1 MARKK
6 SMDYDDW
13 DVEGYEDVPKRHV
26 RKKSPKKNSKQKKST
41 QRYPQEKIYPNIEG
55 YDPYRSNPYASQY
68 QNDDMN
74 NGFNS
79 MDNHINNNPSNIR
92 NPRRNEPHDA
102 RLDEIRRDR
111 DVDDGEDMRILS
123 SLRKSQNPQRN
134 SVYGDGYEEQYDEW
148 DDDEYELDVEGEH
161 HLGTVAKVIIG
172 ILIAIGAFG
181 LFIFWGYWNTDFD
194 KNGTAYVVPLELH
207 YERHYLQE
215 ADKVLQMIMDL
226 DKTLAE
232 DTAQLPTN
240 YSEKSTLLTKEMN
253 ELKSQTTSFSKYVN
267 VPDNFQTYHSLLIN
281 FSLKTQE
288 FMKNLLNNYS
298 SSDYEAFRQSG
309 LKDYESYFYSVKQ
322 ARKDLESVA
331 FGNMSSHKGILSEES
346 KDKTSKDL
354 DSYNTENNTEN
365 SYNQDNSSQID
376 EYEVDNSSSNSTN
389 EKSDSNSQNTS
400 NSQDSNNQNNE
411 SQNEQS
417 NSDSMT
423 DGMYDSA
430 TNNVVNQQIM
440 QDAANSGLSN

>member
-6 SMDYDDW
+6 KIDYDDW
-13 DVEGYEDVPKRHV
+13 DVEGYEDVPKRQV
-26 RKKSPKKNSKQKKST
+26 RKKSPKKNSRQK
-41 QRYPQEKIYPNIEG
+41 YPQEKIYPNIEG
-55 YDPYRSNPYASQY
+55 YDPYRSNPYANQY
-68 QNDDMN
+68 QNDDIN
-74 NGFNS
+74 NDFNS
-79 MDNHINNNPSNIR
+79 INMR

-111 DVDDGEDMRILS
+111 DIDNGEDMRILS
-123 SLRKSQNPQRN
+123 SLKKSSQRN
-134 SVYGDGYEEQYDEW
+134 SVYGDGYENQYDEW
-148 DDDEYELDVEGEH
+148 DDDEYVLDVEGEH
-161 HLGTVAKVIIG
+161 HLGTIAKVIIG
-172 ILIAIGAFG
+172 ILIVVGAFG

-215 ADKVLQMIMDL
+215 ADKVLQMIMDI

-240 YSEKSTLLTKEMN
+240 YSEKSTVLTKEMN

-322 ARKDLESVA
+322 ARRDLESVA

-346 KDKTSKDL
+346 SKTSEDL

-365 SYNQDNSSQID
+365 SYNQGNSNQID
-376 EYEVDNSSSNSTN
+376 ESEADNSTN
-389 EKSDSNSQNTS
+389 NSTNNKQDASNQNTS
-400 NSQDSNNQNNE
+400 SLQDSNNQN
-411 SQNEQS
+411 EQS
-417 NSDSMT
+417 NSEQSN
-423 DGMYDSA
+423 GMYDST

-440 QDAANSGLSN
+440 QDSANSGLTN

>member
-1 MARKK
+1 MARKRNI
-6 SMDYDDW
+6 DYDDW
-13 DVEGYEDVPKRHV
+13 DVEGYEDVPKRQV
-26 RKKSPKKNSKQKKST
+26 RKKSPKKTSKQKKSP
-41 QRYPQEKIYPNIEG
+41 QRYQQERIYPNIEG
-55 YDPYRSNPYASQY
+55 YDPYRSNPYANQY
-68 QNDDMN
+68 QGDDTN
-74 NGFNS
+74 NGF
-79 MDNHINNNPSNIR
+79 DNMNNPSNIR
-92 NPRRNEPHDA
+92 NPRRNKPHDA

-134 SVYGDGYEEQYDEW
+134 SVYGDGYEDQYDEW
-148 DDDEYELDVEGEH
+148 NDDEYELDVEGEH
-161 HLGTVAKVIIG
+161 HLGTVTKIIIG

-194 KNGTAYVVPLELH
+194 QNGTAYVVPLELH
-207 YERHYLQE
+207 YERHYLKE
-215 ADKVLQMIMDL
+215 ADKVLQMMLDI

-298 SSDYEAFRQSG
+298 SSDYDAFRQSG

-322 ARKDLESVA
+322 ARRDLESIA

-346 KDKTSKDL
+346 NKTSEGL
-354 DSYNTENNTEN
+354 DSNSTENDAEN
-365 SYNQDNSSQID
+365 SYTQDNSNQID
-376 EYEVDNSSSNSTN
+376 EYEVDNSSNNST
-389 EKSDSNSQNTS
+389 SDERGYYSQNTS
-400 NSQDSNNQNNE
+400 NLQDSNNQNNGL
-411 SQNEQS
+411 QNEQS
-417 NSDSMT
+417 DSDSIT
-423 DGMYDSA
+423 NGTYNSA
-430 TNNVVNQQIM
+430 TNNVVNQQII
-440 QDAANSGLSN
+440 QDSANSGLAN

>member
-1 MARKK
+1 MARKRNI
-6 SMDYDDW
+6 DYDDW
-13 DVEGYEDVPKRHV
+13 DVEGYEDVPKRQV
-26 RKKSPKKNSKQKKST
+26 RKKSPKKTSKQKKSP
-41 QRYPQEKIYPNIEG
+41 QRYQQERIYPNIEG
-55 YDPYRSNPYASQY
+55 YDPYRSNPYANQY
-68 QNDDMN
+68 QGDDTN
-74 NGFNS
+74 NGF
-79 MDNHINNNPSNIR
+79 DNMNNPSNIR
-92 NPRRNEPHDA
+92 NPRRNKPHDA

-134 SVYGDGYEEQYDEW
+134 SVYGDGYEDQYDEW
-148 DDDEYELDVEGEH
+148 NDDEYELDVEGEH
-161 HLGTVAKVIIG
+161 HLGTVTKIIIG

-194 KNGTAYVVPLELH
+194 QNGTAYVVPLELH

-215 ADKVLQMIMDL
+215 ADKVLQMMLDI

-298 SSDYEAFRQSG
+298 SSDYDAFRQSG

-322 ARKDLESVA
+322 ARRDLESIA

-346 KDKTSKDL
+346 NKTSEGL
-354 DSYNTENNTEN
+354 DSNSTANDAEN
-365 SYNQDNSSQID
+365 SYNQDDSSQID
-376 EYEVDNSSSNSTN
+376 EYEEDNSSNDSTN
-389 EKSDSNSQNTS
+389 DERGYNSQNPS
-400 NSQDSNNQNNE
+400 NLQDSNNQNNGL
-411 SQNEQS
+411 QNEQS
-417 NSDSMT
+417 DSDSIT
-423 DGMYDSA
+423 NGTYNSA
-430 TNNVVNQQIM
+430 TNNVVNQQII
-440 QDAANSGLSN
+440 QDSANSGLAN

>member
-6 SMDYDDW
+6 NIDYDDW
-13 DVEGYEDVPKRHV
+13 DVEGYEDTPKRKV
-26 RKKSPKKNSKQKKST
+26 RKKSPKKNSRQKY
-41 QRYPQEKIYPNIEG
+41 QQERIYPNIEG
-55 YDPYRSNPYASQY
+55 YDPYRSNPYTNQY
-68 QNDDMN
+68 QNGYDNDELN
-74 NGFNS
+74 NIGMRGS
-79 MDNHINNNPSNIR
+79 
-92 NPRRNEPHDA
+92 RRNEPHDA

-111 DVDDGEDMRILS
+111 DIDDGEDMRILS
-123 SLRKSQNPQRN
+123 SLKKSQRSQNSQRN
-134 SVYGDGYEEQYDEW
+134 SVYGDGYENQQDYVNEYDEW

-161 HLGTVAKVIIG
+161 HLGTIAKVIIG
-172 ILIAIGAFG
+172 ILIAVGAFG

-215 ADKVLQMIMDL
+215 ADKVLKMIMDI

-240 YSEKSTLLTKEMN
+240 YSEKSTVLTKEMN

-267 VPDNFQTYHSLLIN
+267 VPANFQTYHSLLIN

-322 ARKDLESVA
+322 ARRDLESVA

-346 KDKTSKDL
+346 NKTSEDI

-365 SYNQDNSSQID
+365 SYNQDNSNQTD
-376 EYEVDNSSSNSTN
+376 EYEVDNTSDNSTN
-389 EKSDSNSQNTS
+389 DEQDTSSQTNNQNTS
-400 NSQDSNNQNNE
+400 NLQDSNNQN
-411 SQNEQS
+411 EQS
-417 NSDSMT
+417 NSEQSN
-423 DGMYDSA
+423 GMYDST

-440 QDAANSGLSN
+440 QDSANSGLAN

>member
-6 SMDYDDW
+6 KIDYDDW
-13 DVEGYEDVPKRHV
+13 DVEGYEDVPKRQV
-26 RKKSPKKNSKQKKST
+26 RKKSPKKNSRQKH
-41 QRYPQEKIYPNIEG
+41 PQEKIYPNIEG
-55 YDPYRSNPYASQY
+55 YDPYRSNPYANQY
-68 QNDDMN
+68 QNDDIN
-74 NGFNS
+74 NDFNS
-79 MDNHINNNPSNIR
+79 INMR

-111 DVDDGEDMRILS
+111 DIDDGEDMRILS
-123 SLRKSQNPQRN
+123 SLKKSSQRN
-134 SVYGDGYEEQYDEW
+134 SVYGDGYENQYDEW

-161 HLGTVAKVIIG
+161 HLGTIAKVIIG
-172 ILIAIGAFG
+172 ILIAVGAFG

-215 ADKVLQMIMDL
+215 ADKVLKMIMDI

-240 YSEKSTLLTKEMN
+240 YSEKSTLLTQEMN

-346 KDKTSKDL
+346 NKTSEGT
-354 DSYNTENNTEN
+354 DSYSTDSTNQNNSN
-365 SYNQDNSSQID
+365 QID
-376 EYEVDNSSSNSTN
+376 EYEVDNSSSDSVNDKQSTN
-389 EKSDSNSQNTS
+389 NQNAS
-400 NSQDSNNQNNE
+400 NSQDSSNKNNDL
-411 SQNEQS
+411 QNEQS
-417 NSDSMT
+417 T
-423 DGMYDSA
+423 DGMYDDA

-440 QDAANSGLSN
+440 QDSANSGLAN

>member
-6 SMDYDDW
+6 KIDYDDW
-13 DVEGYEDVPKRHV
+13 DVEGYEDVPKRQV
-26 RKKSPKKNSKQKKST
+26 RKKSPKKNSRQKH
-41 QRYPQEKIYPNIEG
+41 PQEKIYPNIEG
-55 YDPYRSNPYASQY
+55 YDPYRSNPYANQY
-68 QNDDMN
+68 QNDDIN
-74 NGFNS
+74 NDFNS
-79 MDNHINNNPSNIR
+79 INMR

-123 SLRKSQNPQRN
+123 SLKRSSQRN
-134 SVYGDGYEEQYDEW
+134 SVYGDGYENQYDEW

-161 HLGTVAKVIIG
+161 HLGTIAKVIIG
-172 ILIAIGAFG
+172 ILIAVGAFG

-215 ADKVLQMIMDL
+215 ADKVLKMIMDI

-240 YSEKSTLLTKEMN
+240 YSEKSTLLTQEMN

-346 KDKTSKDL
+346 NKTSEDT
-354 DSYNTENNTEN
+354 DSYSTDSTNQNNSN
-365 SYNQDNSSQID
+365 QID
-376 EYEVDNSSSNSTN
+376 EYEVDNSSS
-389 EKSDSNSQNTS
+389 DSVNDK
-400 NSQDSNNQNNE
+400 QDTNNQNASNLQD
-411 SQNEQS
+411 SSNKNNDLQNEQS
-417 NSDSMT
+417 T
-423 DGMYDSA
+423 DGMYDDA
-430 TNNVVNQQIM
+430 TNNIVNQQIM
-440 QDAANSGLSN
+440 QDSANSGLAN

>member
-1 MARKK
+1 MARKRNI
-6 SMDYDDW
+6 DYDDW
-13 DVEGYEDVPKRHV
+13 DVEGYEDAPKRHV
-26 RKKSPKKNSKQKKST
+26 RKKSPKKTSKQKKST
-41 QRYPQEKIYPNIEG
+41 QRYTQERIYPNIEG
-55 YDPYRSNPYASQY
+55 YDPYRSNPYTNQY
-68 QNDDMN
+68 QGDDMN
-74 NGFNS
+74 NGF
-79 MDNHINNNPSNIR
+79 DNMTNPSNIR

-111 DVDDGEDMRILS
+111 DVDDGENMRILS
-123 SLRKSQNPQRN
+123 SLKKSSQRN
-134 SVYGDGYEEQYDEW
+134 SVYGDGYENQYDEW

-161 HLGTVAKVIIG
+161 HLGTIAKVIIG
-172 ILIAIGAFG
+172 ILIAVGAFG

-215 ADKVLQMIMDL
+215 ADKVLKMIMDI

-240 YSEKSTLLTKEMN
+240 YSEKSTLLTQEMN

-346 KDKTSKDL
+346 NKTSEDT
-354 DSYNTENNTEN
+354 DSYITDSTNQNNSN
-365 SYNQDNSSQID
+365 QID
-376 EYEVDNSSSNSTN
+376 EYEADNSSSDSVNDKQDTN
-389 EKSDSNSQNTS
+389 NQNAS
-400 NSQDSNNQNNE
+400 NSQDSSIQNNDL
-411 SQNEQS
+411 QNEQS
-417 NSDSMT
+417 T
-423 DGMYDSA
+423 DGMYDDA

-440 QDAANSGLSN
+440 QDSANSGLTN

>member
-6 SMDYDDW
+6 NIDYDDW
-13 DVEGYEDVPKRHV
+13 DVEGYEDTPKRQV
-26 RKKSPKKNSKQKKST
+26 RKKSPKKSSKQKKST
-41 QRYPQEKIYPNIEG
+41 QRYQQERIYPNIEG
-55 YDPYRSNPYASQY
+55 YDPYRSNPYANQY

-74 NGFNS
+74 N
-79 MDNHINNNPSNIR
+79 HSNMR

-111 DVDDGEDMRILS
+111 DIDDGEDMRILS
-123 SLRKSQNPQRN
+123 SLKKSSQRN
-134 SVYGDGYEEQYDEW
+134 SVYGDGYENQYDEW

-161 HLGTVAKVIIG
+161 HLGTIAKVIIG
-172 ILIAIGAFG
+172 ILIAVGAFG

-215 ADKVLQMIMDL
+215 ADKVLKMIMDI

-240 YSEKSTLLTKEMN
+240 YSEKSTLLTQEMN

-346 KDKTSKDL
+346 NKTSEDA
-354 DSYNTENNTEN
+354 DSYSTDSTNQNNSN
-365 SYNQDNSSQID
+365 QID
-376 EYEVDNSSSNSTN
+376 EYEVDNSSS
-389 EKSDSNSQNTS
+389 DSVNDK
-400 NSQDSNNQNNE
+400 QDTNNQNASNLQD
-411 SQNEQS
+411 SSNKNNDLQNEQS
-417 NSDSMT
+417 T
-423 DGMYDSA
+423 DGMYDDA

-440 QDAANSGLSN
+440 QDSANSGLAN

>member
-1 MARKK
+1 MARKRNI
-6 SMDYDDW
+6 DYDDW
-13 DVEGYEDVPKRHV
+13 DVEGYEDVPKRQV
-26 RKKSPKKNSKQKKST
+26 RKKSPKKTSKQKKST
-41 QRYPQEKIYPNIEG
+41 QRYQQERIYPNIEG
-55 YDPYRSNPYASQY
+55 YDPYRSNPYANQY
-68 QNDDMN
+68 QGDDTN
-74 NGFNS
+74 NGF
-79 MDNHINNNPSNIR
+79 DNMNNPSNIR

-111 DVDDGEDMRILS
+111 DIDDGEDMRILS

-134 SVYGDGYEEQYDEW
+134 SVYGDGYEDKYDEW
-148 DDDEYELDVEGEH
+148 NDDEYELDVEGEH
-161 HLGTVAKVIIG
+161 HLGTIAKIIIG

-215 ADKVLQMIMDL
+215 ADKVLQMIMDI

-240 YSEKSTLLTKEMN
+240 YSEKSTVLTKEMN

-322 ARKDLESVA
+322 ARRDLESVA

-346 KDKTSKDL
+346 SKTSEDT
-354 DSYNTENNTEN
+354 DSYSTDST
-365 SYNQDNSSQID
+365 NQNSSNQID

-389 EKSDSNSQNTS
+389 DKQDDNNQNTS
-400 NSQDSNNQNNE
+400 NSQDSSNQNNDL
-411 SQNEQS
+411 QNEQS
-417 NSDSMT
+417 T
-423 DGMYDSA
+423 DGMYDDA

-440 QDAANSGLSN
+440 QDSANSGLAN

>member
-6 SMDYDDW
+6 NIDYDDW
-13 DVEGYEDVPKRHV
+13 DVEGYEDVPKRQV
-26 RKKSPKKNSKQKKST
+26 RKKSPKKTSKQKKST
-41 QRYPQEKIYPNIEG
+41 QRYPQERIYPNIEG
-55 YDPYRSNPYASQY
+55 YDPYRSNPYANQY
-68 QNDDMN
+68 QGDDTN
-74 NGFNS
+74 NGF
-79 MDNHINNNPSNIR
+79 DNMNNPSNIR

-111 DVDDGEDMRILS
+111 DIDDGEDMRILS
-123 SLRKSQNPQRN
+123 SLRKSQNPQKN
-134 SVYGDGYEEQYDEW
+134 SVYGDGYEDQYDEW

-161 HLGTVAKVIIG
+161 HLGTIAKIIIG

-215 ADKVLQMIMDL
+215 ADKVLKMIMVI

-240 YSEKSTLLTKEMN
+240 YSEKSTLLTQEMN

-288 FMKNLLNNYS
+288 FMKNLLSNYS

-346 KDKTSKDL
+346 NKTSEDT
-354 DSYNTENNTEN
+354 DSYSTDSTNQNNSN
-365 SYNQDNSSQID
+365 QID
-376 EYEVDNSSSNSTN
+376 EYEVDNSSSDSVNDKQDTN
-389 EKSDSNSQNTS
+389 NQNAS
-400 NSQDSNNQNNE
+400 NSQDSSNKINDL
-411 SQNEQS
+411 QNEQS
-417 NSDSMT
+417 T
-423 DGMYDSA
+423 DGMYDDA

-440 QDAANSGLSN
+440 QDSANSGLAN

>member
-1 MARKK
+1 MKTLLN
-6 SMDYDDW
+6 
-13 DVEGYEDVPKRHV
+13 V
-26 RKKSPKKNSKQKKST
+26 RCAKISKENIKTKKST
-41 QRYPQEKIYPNIEG
+41 QRYTQERIYPNIEG
-55 YDPYRSNPYASQY
+55 YDPYRSNPYTNQY
-68 QNDDMN
+68 QGDDMN
-74 NGFNS
+74 NGF
-79 MDNHINNNPSNIR
+79 DNMTNPSNIR

-123 SLRKSQNPQRN
+123 SLKKSSQRN
-134 SVYGDGYEEQYDEW
+134 SVYGDGYENQYDEW

-161 HLGTVAKVIIG
+161 HLGTIAKVIIG
-172 ILIAIGAFG
+172 ILIAVGAFG

-215 ADKVLQMIMDL
+215 ADKVLKMIMDI

-240 YSEKSTLLTKEMN
+240 YSEKSTLLTQEMN

-309 LKDYESYFYSVKQ
+309 LKDYESYFYSIKQ

-346 KDKTSKDL
+346 NKTSEDT
-354 DSYNTENNTEN
+354 DSYITDSTNQNNSN
-365 SYNQDNSSQID
+365 QID
-376 EYEVDNSSSNSTN
+376 EYEADNSSSDSVNDKQDTN
-389 EKSDSNSQNTS
+389 NQNAS
-400 NSQDSNNQNNE
+400 NSQDSSIQNNDL
-411 SQNEQS
+411 QNEQS
-417 NSDSMT
+417 T
-423 DGMYDSA
+423 DGMYDDA

-440 QDAANSGLSN
+440 QDSANSGLTN

>member
-13 DVEGYEDVPKRHV
+13 DVEGYEDTPKRQV
-26 RKKSPKKNSKQKKST
+26 RKKSPKKNPKQKKST
-41 QRYPQEKIYPNIEG
+41 QRYQQERIYPNIDG
-55 YDPYRSNPYASQY
+55 YDPYRSNPYANQY
-68 QNDDMN
+68 QNDDIN
-74 NGFNS
+74 NDFNS
-79 MDNHINNNPSNIR
+79 INMR

-123 SLRKSQNPQRN
+123 SLKKSSQRN
-134 SVYGDGYEEQYDEW
+134 SVYGDGYENQYDEW

-161 HLGTVAKVIIG
+161 HLGTIAKVIIG
-172 ILIAIGAFG
+172 ILIAVGAFG

-215 ADKVLQMIMDL
+215 ADKVLKMIMDI

-240 YSEKSTLLTKEMN
+240 YSEKSTLLTQEMN

-346 KDKTSKDL
+346 NKTSEDT
-354 DSYNTENNTEN
+354 DSYSTDSTNQNNSN
-365 SYNQDNSSQID
+365 QID
-376 EYEVDNSSSNSTN
+376 EYEVDNSSS
-389 EKSDSNSQNTS
+389 DSVNDK
-400 NSQDSNNQNNE
+400 QDTNNQNASNLQD
-411 SQNEQS
+411 SSNKNNDLQNEQS
-417 NSDSMT
+417 T
-423 DGMYDSA
+423 DGMYDDA

-440 QDAANSGLSN
+440 QDSANSGLAN

>member
-1 MARKK
+1 MARKRNI
-6 SMDYDDW
+6 DYDDW
-13 DVEGYEDVPKRHV
+13 DVEGYEDVPKRQV
-26 RKKSPKKNSKQKKST
+26 RKKSPKKTSKQKKSP
-41 QRYPQEKIYPNIEG
+41 QRYQQERIYPNIEG
-55 YDPYRSNPYASQY
+55 YDPYRSNPYANQY
-68 QNDDMN
+68 QGDDTN
-74 NGFNS
+74 NGF
-79 MDNHINNNPSNIR
+79 DNMNNPSNIR
-92 NPRRNEPHDA
+92 NPRRNKPHDA

-134 SVYGDGYEEQYDEW
+134 SVYGDGYEDQYDEW
-148 DDDEYELDVEGEH
+148 NDDEYELDVEGEH
-161 HLGTVAKVIIG
+161 HLGTVTKIIIG

-194 KNGTAYVVPLELH
+194 QNGTAYVVPLELH

-215 ADKVLQMIMDL
+215 ADKVLQMMLDI

-298 SSDYEAFRQSG
+298 SSDYDAFRQSG

-322 ARKDLESVA
+322 ARRDLESIA

-346 KDKTSKDL
+346 NKTSEGL
-354 DSYNTENNTEN
+354 DSNSTENDAEN
-365 SYNQDNSSQID
+365 SYTQDNSNQID
-376 EYEVDNSSSNSTN
+376 EYEVDNSSNNST
-389 EKSDSNSQNTS
+389 SDERGYYSQNTS
-400 NSQDSNNQNNE
+400 NLQDSNNQNNGL
-411 SQNEQS
+411 QNEQS
-417 NSDSMT
+417 DSDSIT
-423 DGMYDSA
+423 NGTYNSA
-430 TNNVVNQQIM
+430 TNNVVNQQII
-440 QDAANSGLSN
+440 QDSANSGLAN

>member
-1 MARKK
+1 MARKRNI
-6 SMDYDDW
+6 DYDDW
-13 DVEGYEDVPKRHV
+13 DVEGYEDVPKRQV
-26 RKKSPKKNSKQKKST
+26 RKKSPKKTSKQKKSP
-41 QRYPQEKIYPNIEG
+41 QRYQQERIYPNIEG
-55 YDPYRSNPYASQY
+55 YDPYRSNPYANQY
-68 QNDDMN
+68 QGDDTN
-74 NGFNS
+74 NGF
-79 MDNHINNNPSNIR
+79 DNMNNPSNIR
-92 NPRRNEPHDA
+92 NPRRNKPHDA

-134 SVYGDGYEEQYDEW
+134 SVYGDGYEDQKDEW
-148 DDDEYELDVEGEH
+148 NDDEYELDVEGEH
-161 HLGTVAKVIIG
+161 HLGTVTKIIIG

-194 KNGTAYVVPLELH
+194 QNGTAYVVPLELH

-215 ADKVLQMIMDL
+215 ADKVLQMMLDI

-298 SSDYEAFRQSG
+298 SSDYDAFRQSG

-322 ARKDLESVA
+322 ARRDLESIA
-331 FGNMSSHKGILSEES
+331 FGNMSSHKGILLEES
-346 KDKTSKDL
+346 NKTSEGL
-354 DSYNTENNTEN
+354 NSNSTENDAEN
-365 SYNQDNSSQID
+365 SYNQDNSNQIN
-376 EYEVDNSSSNSTN
+376 EYEVDNSSNNSTN
-389 EKSDSNSQNTS
+389 DERGYNSQNTS
-400 NSQDSNNQNNE
+400 NLQDSNNQNNGL
-411 SQNEQS
+411 QNEQS
-417 NSDSMT
+417 DSDSIANGT
-423 DGMYDSA
+423 YNSA
-430 TNNVVNQQIM
+430 TNNVVNQQII
-440 QDAANSGLSN
+440 QDSANSGLAN

>member
-1 MARKK
+1 MARKRNI
-6 SMDYDDW
+6 DYDDW
-13 DVEGYEDVPKRHV
+13 DVEGYEDVPKRQV
-26 RKKSPKKNSKQKKST
+26 RKKSPKKTSKQKRSP
-41 QRYPQEKIYPNIEG
+41 QRYQQERIYPNIEG
-55 YDPYRSNPYASQY
+55 YDPYRSNPYANQY
-68 QNDDMN
+68 QGDDTN
-74 NGFNS
+74 NGF
-79 MDNHINNNPSNIR
+79 DNMNNPSNIR
-92 NPRRNEPHDA
+92 NPRRNKPHDA

-134 SVYGDGYEEQYDEW
+134 SVYGDGYEDQYDEW
-148 DDDEYELDVEGEH
+148 NDDEYELDVEGEH
-161 HLGTVAKVIIG
+161 HLGTVTKIIIG

-194 KNGTAYVVPLELH
+194 QNGTAYVVPLELH

-215 ADKVLQMIMDL
+215 ADKVLQMMLDI

-298 SSDYEAFRQSG
+298 SSDYDAFRQSG

-322 ARKDLESVA
+322 ARRDLESIA

-346 KDKTSKDL
+346 NKTSEGL
-354 DSYNTENNTEN
+354 DSNSTENDAKN
-365 SYNQDNSSQID
+365 SYNQDNSNQID
-376 EYEVDNSSSNSTN
+376 EYEVDNSSNNSTN
-389 EKSDSNSQNTS
+389 DERGYNSQNTS
-400 NSQDSNNQNNE
+400 NLQDSNNQNNGL
-411 SQNEQS
+411 QNEQS
-417 NSDSMT
+417 DSDSIT
-423 DGMYDSA
+423 NGTYNSA
-430 TNNVVNQQIM
+430 TNNVVNQQII
-440 QDAANSGLSN
+440 QDSANSGLAN

>member
-13 DVEGYEDVPKRHV
+13 DVEGYEDVPKRQV
-26 RKKSPKKNSKQKKST
+26 RNKPPKKNSKKKKST

-55 YDPYRSNPYASQY
+55 YDPYRSNPYANQY
-68 QNDDMN
+68 QDDNMN
-74 NGFNS
+74 NGF
-79 MDNHINNNPSNIR
+79 DNMR

-111 DVDDGEDMRILS
+111 DIDDGEDMRILS
-123 SLRKSQNPQRN
+123 SLRNSQNPQRN
-134 SVYGDGYEEQYDEW
+134 SVYSDGYEEQYDEW
-148 DDDEYELDVEGEH
+148 DDNEYELDVEGEH
-161 HLGTVAKVIIG
+161 HLGTVAKVIIV

-215 ADKVLQMIMDL
+215 ADKVLQMIMEI

-267 VPDNFQTYHSLLIN
+267 VPDNLQTYHSLLIN

-322 ARKDLESVA
+322 ARKDL
-331 FGNMSSHKGILSEES
+331 
-346 KDKTSKDL
+346 D
-354 DSYNTENNTEN
+354 
-365 SYNQDNSSQID
+365 Q
-376 EYEVDNSSSNSTN
+376 
-389 EKSDSNSQNTS
+389 
-400 NSQDSNNQNNE
+400 
-411 SQNEQS
+411 
-417 NSDSMT
+417 
-423 DGMYDSA
+423 
-430 TNNVVNQQIM
+430 
-440 QDAANSGLSN
+440 

>member
-1 MARKK
+1 MTRKK

-13 DVEGYEDVPKRHV
+13 DVEGYEDTPKRQV
-26 RKKSPKKNSKQKKST
+26 RKKSPKKNPKQKKSI
-41 QRYPQEKIYPNIEG
+41 QRYQQERIYPNIDG
-55 YDPYRSNPYASQY
+55 YDPYRSNPYANQY
-68 QNDDMN
+68 QNDDIN
-74 NGFNS
+74 NDFNS
-79 MDNHINNNPSNIR
+79 INMR

-123 SLRKSQNPQRN
+123 SLKKSSQRN
-134 SVYGDGYEEQYDEW
+134 SVYGDGYENQYDEW

-161 HLGTVAKVIIG
+161 HLGTIAKVIIG
-172 ILIAIGAFG
+172 ILIAVGAFG

-215 ADKVLQMIMDL
+215 ADKVLKMIMDI

-240 YSEKSTLLTKEMN
+240 YSEKSTLLTQEMN

-346 KDKTSKDL
+346 NKTSEDT
-354 DSYNTENNTEN
+354 DSYSTDATNQNNSN
-365 SYNQDNSSQID
+365 QID
-376 EYEVDNSSSNSTN
+376 EYEVDNSSS
-389 EKSDSNSQNTS
+389 DSVNDK
-400 NSQDSNNQNNE
+400 QDTNNQNASNLQD
-411 SQNEQS
+411 SSNKNNDLQNEQS
-417 NSDSMT
+417 T
-423 DGMYDSA
+423 DGMYDDA

-440 QDAANSGLSN
+440 QDSANSGLAN

>member
-1 MARKK
+1 MARKRNI
-6 SMDYDDW
+6 DYDDW
-13 DVEGYEDVPKRHV
+13 DVEGYEDVPKRQV
-26 RKKSPKKNSKQKKST
+26 RKKSPKKTSKQKKSP
-41 QRYPQEKIYPNIEG
+41 QRYQQERIYPNIEG
-55 YDPYRSNPYASQY
+55 YDPYRSNPYANQY
-68 QNDDMN
+68 QGDDTN
-74 NGFNS
+74 NGF
-79 MDNHINNNPSNIR
+79 DNMNNPSNIR
-92 NPRRNEPHDA
+92 NPRRNKPHDA

-134 SVYGDGYEEQYDEW
+134 SVYGDGYEDQYDEW
-148 DDDEYELDVEGEH
+148 NDDEYELDVEGEH
-161 HLGTVAKVIIG
+161 HLGTVTKIIIG

-194 KNGTAYVVPLELH
+194 QNGTAYVVPLELH

-215 ADKVLQMIMDL
+215 ADKVLQMMLDI

-298 SSDYEAFRQSG
+298 SSDYDAFRQSG

-322 ARKDLESVA
+322 ARRDLESIA

-346 KDKTSKDL
+346 NKTSEGL
-354 DSYNTENNTEN
+354 DSNSTENNAEN
-365 SYNQDNSSQID
+365 SYNQDDSSQID
-376 EYEVDNSSSNSTN
+376 EYEEDNSFSNSTN
-389 EKSDSNSQNTS
+389 DERGYNSQNPS
-400 NSQDSNNQNNE
+400 NLQDSNNQNNGL
-411 SQNEQS
+411 QNKQ
-417 NSDSMT
+417 SDSDSIT
-423 DGMYDSA
+423 NGTYNSA
-430 TNNVVNQQIM
+430 TNNVVNQQII
-440 QDAANSGLSN
+440 QDSANSGLAN

>member
-6 SMDYDDW
+6 KIDYDDW
-13 DVEGYEDVPKRHV
+13 DVEGYEDVPKRQV
-26 RKKSPKKNSKQKKST
+26 RKKSPKKNSRQKY
-41 QRYPQEKIYPNIEG
+41 QQEKIYPNIEG
-55 YDPYRSNPYASQY
+55 YDPYRSNPYANQY
-68 QNDDMN
+68 QNND
-74 NGFNS
+74 
-79 MDNHINNNPSNIR
+79 INNMR
-92 NPRRNEPHDA
+92 NLRRNEPHDA

-123 SLRKSQNPQRN
+123 SLKKSSQRN
-134 SVYGDGYEEQYDEW
+134 SVYGDGYENQYDEW
-148 DDDEYELDVEGEH
+148 DDDEYELDVEDEH
-161 HLGTVAKVIIG
+161 HLGTIAKVIIG
-172 ILIAIGAFG
+172 ILIAVGAFG

-215 ADKVLQMIMDL
+215 ADKVLKMIMDI

-240 YSEKSTLLTKEMN
+240 YSEKSTLLTQEMN

-346 KDKTSKDL
+346 NKTSEDT
-354 DSYNTENNTEN
+354 DSYSTDST
-365 SYNQDNSSQID
+365 NQNSSNQID
-376 EYEVDNSSSNSTN
+376 EYEVDNSSSDSVNDKQDTN
-389 EKSDSNSQNTS
+389 NQNASNSQNS
-400 NSQDSNNQNNE
+400 SNQNNDL
-411 SQNEQS
+411 QNEQS
-417 NSDSMT
+417 T
-423 DGMYDSA
+423 DEIYNDA

-440 QDAANSGLSN
+440 QDSANSGLTN

>member
-1 MARKK
+1 MARKRNI
-6 SMDYDDW
+6 DYDDW
-13 DVEGYEDVPKRHV
+13 DVEGYEDVPKRQV
-26 RKKSPKKNSKQKKST
+26 RKKSPKKTSKQKKSP
-41 QRYPQEKIYPNIEG
+41 QRYQQERIYPNIEG
-55 YDPYRSNPYASQY
+55 YDPYRSNPYANQY
-68 QNDDMN
+68 QGDDTN
-74 NGFNS
+74 NGF
-79 MDNHINNNPSNIR
+79 DNMNNPSNIR
-92 NPRRNEPHDA
+92 NPRRNKPHDA

-134 SVYGDGYEEQYDEW
+134 SVYGDGYEDQYDEW
-148 DDDEYELDVEGEH
+148 NDDEYELDVEGEH
-161 HLGTVAKVIIG
+161 HLGTVTKIIIG

-194 KNGTAYVVPLELH
+194 QNGTAYVVPLELH

-215 ADKVLQMIMDL
+215 ADKVLQMMLDI

-322 ARKDLESVA
+322 ARRDLESIA
-331 FGNMSSHKGILSEES
+331 FGNMSSHKGILSEKS
-346 KDKTSKDL
+346 NKTSEGL
-354 DSYNTENNTEN
+354 DSNSTENDAEN
-365 SYNQDNSSQID
+365 SYTQDNSNQID
-376 EYEVDNSSSNSTN
+376 EYEVDNSSNNSTN
-389 EKSDSNSQNTS
+389 DENGYNSQNTS
-400 NSQDSNNQNNE
+400 NLQDSNNQNNGL
-411 SQNEQS
+411 QNEQS
-417 NSDSMT
+417 DSDSIT
-423 DGMYDSA
+423 NGTYNSA
-430 TNNVVNQQIM
+430 TNNVVNQQII
-440 QDAANSGLSN
+440 QDSANSGLDN

>member
-6 SMDYDDW
+6 KIDYDDW
-13 DVEGYEDVPKRHV
+13 DVEGYEDVPKRQV
-26 RKKSPKKNSKQKKST
+26 RKKSPKKNSRQKH
-41 QRYPQEKIYPNIEG
+41 PQEKIYPNIEG
-55 YDPYRSNPYASQY
+55 YDPYRSNPYANQY
-68 QNDDMN
+68 QNDDIN
-74 NGFNS
+74 NDFNS
-79 MDNHINNNPSNIR
+79 INMR

-111 DVDDGEDMRILS
+111 DIDDGEDMRILS
-123 SLRKSQNPQRN
+123 SLKKSSQRN
-134 SVYGDGYEEQYDEW
+134 SVYGDGYENQYDEW

-161 HLGTVAKVIIG
+161 HLGTIAKVIIG
-172 ILIAIGAFG
+172 ILIAVGAFG

-215 ADKVLQMIMDL
+215 ADKVLKMIMDI

-240 YSEKSTLLTKEMN
+240 YSEKSTLLTQEMN

-346 KDKTSKDL
+346 NKTSEDT
-354 DSYNTENNTEN
+354 DSYSTDSTNQNNSN
-365 SYNQDNSSQID
+365 QID
-376 EYEVDNSSSNSTN
+376 EYEVDNSSS
-389 EKSDSNSQNTS
+389 DSVNDK
-400 NSQDSNNQNNE
+400 QDTNNQNASNLQD
-411 SQNEQS
+411 SSNKNNDLQNEQS
-417 NSDSMT
+417 T
-423 DGMYDSA
+423 DGMYDDA

-440 QDAANSGLSN
+440 QDSANSGLAN

>member
-6 SMDYDDW
+6 KIDYDDW
-13 DVEGYEDVPKRHV
+13 DVEGYEDAPKRQV
-26 RKKSPKKNSKQKKST
+26 RKKSPKKNSRQKKST

-55 YDPYRSNPYASQY
+55 YDPYRSNPYANQY
-68 QNDDMN
+68 QNDGFDSMN
-74 NGFNS
+74 
-79 MDNHINNNPSNIR
+79 NHINDNPSNMR

-111 DVDDGEDMRILS
+111 DIDDGEDMRILS

-194 KNGTAYVVPLELH
+194 QNGTAYVVPLELH

-215 ADKVLQMIMDL
+215 ADKVLQMMLNI

-232 DTAQLPTN
+232 DTAQLPTK

-322 ARKDLESVA
+322 ARRDLESIA

-346 KDKTSKDL
+346 NKTSESL
-354 DSYNTENNTEN
+354 DSNSTENDAEN
-365 SYNQDNSSQID
+365 SYNQDNSNQID
-376 EYEVDNSSSNSTN
+376 EYEVDNSSNNSTN
-389 EKSDSNSQNTS
+389 DERGYNSQNTS
-400 NSQDSNNQNNE
+400 NLQDSNNQNDE
-411 SQNEQS
+411 LQNEQS
-417 NSDSMT
+417 DSDSIT
-423 DGMYDSA
+423 NGTYDSA
-430 TNNVVNQQIM
+430 TNNVVNQQII
-440 QDAANSGLSN
+440 QDSANSGLAN

>member
-6 SMDYDDW
+6 KIDYDDW
-13 DVEGYEDVPKRHV
+13 DVEGYEDVPKRQV
-26 RKKSPKKNSKQKKST
+26 RKKSPKKNSRQKH
-41 QRYPQEKIYPNIEG
+41 PQEKIYPNIEG
-55 YDPYRSNPYASQY
+55 YDPYRSNPYANQY
-68 QNDDMN
+68 QNDDIN
-74 NGFNS
+74 NDFNS
-79 MDNHINNNPSNIR
+79 INMR

-111 DVDDGEDMRILS
+111 DIDDGEDMRILS
-123 SLRKSQNPQRN
+123 SLKKSSQRN
-134 SVYGDGYEEQYDEW
+134 SVYGDGYENQYDEW

-161 HLGTVAKVIIG
+161 HLGTIAKVIIG
-172 ILIAIGAFG
+172 ILIAVGAFG

-215 ADKVLQMIMDL
+215 ADKVLKMIMDI

-240 YSEKSTLLTKEMN
+240 YSEKSTLLTQEMN

-346 KDKTSKDL
+346 NKTSEGT
-354 DSYNTENNTEN
+354 DSYSTDSTNQNNSN
-365 SYNQDNSSQID
+365 QID
-376 EYEVDNSSSNSTN
+376 EYEVDNSSS
-389 EKSDSNSQNTS
+389 DSVNDKQNTNNQNAS
-400 NSQDSNNQNNE
+400 NSQDSSNKNNDL
-411 SQNEQS
+411 QNEQS
-417 NSDSMT
+417 T
-423 DGMYDSA
+423 DGMYDDA

-440 QDAANSGLSN
+440 QDSANSGLAN

>member
-1 MARKK
+1 MARKRNI
-6 SMDYDDW
+6 DYDDW
-13 DVEGYEDVPKRHV
+13 DVEGYEDVPKRQV
-26 RKKSPKKNSKQKKST
+26 RKKSPKKTSEQKKST
-41 QRYPQEKIYPNIEG
+41 QKRYQQERIYPNIEG
-55 YDPYRSNPYASQY
+55 YDPYRSNPYANQY
-68 QNDDMN
+68 QDDDMN
-74 NGFNS
+74 NGF
-79 MDNHINNNPSNIR
+79 DNMNNHSNIR

-123 SLRKSQNPQRN
+123 SLKKSQNPQRN
-134 SVYGDGYEEQYDEW
+134 SVYGDGYEDQYDEW

-161 HLGTVAKVIIG
+161 HLGTIAKIIIG

-194 KNGTAYVVPLELH
+194 KNGIAYVVPLELH

-215 ADKVLQMIMDL
+215 ADKVLQMMLDI

-298 SSDYEAFRQSG
+298 SSDYDAFRQSG

-322 ARKDLESVA
+322 ARRDLESIA

-346 KDKTSKDL
+346 NKTSEGL
-354 DSYNTENNTEN
+354 DSNSTENDAEN
-365 SYNQDNSSQID
+365 SYNQDNSNQID
-376 EYEVDNSSSNSTN
+376 EYEVDDSSNNSTN
-389 EKSDSNSQNTS
+389 DERGSNSQNTS
-400 NSQDSNNQNNE
+400 NLQDSNNQNNE
-411 SQNEQS
+411 LQNGQ
-417 NSDSMT
+417 SDSMT
-423 DGMYDSA
+423 NGTYDSA
-430 TNNVVNQQIM
+430 TNNVVNQQII
-440 QDAANSGLSN
+440 QDSANSGLAN

>member
-1 MARKK
+1 MARKRNI
-6 SMDYDDW
+6 DYDDW
-13 DVEGYEDVPKRHV
+13 DVEGYEDVPKRQV
-26 RKKSPKKNSKQKKST
+26 RKKSPKKTSKQKKSP
-41 QRYPQEKIYPNIEG
+41 QRYQQERIYPNIEG
-55 YDPYRSNPYASQY
+55 YDPYRSNPYANQY
-68 QNDDMN
+68 QGDDTN
-74 NGFNS
+74 NGF
-79 MDNHINNNPSNIR
+79 DNMNNPSNIR
-92 NPRRNEPHDA
+92 NPRRNKPHDA

-134 SVYGDGYEEQYDEW
+134 SVYGDGYEDQYDEW
-148 DDDEYELDVEGEH
+148 NDDEYELDVEGEH
-161 HLGTVAKVIIG
+161 HLGTVTKIIIG

-194 KNGTAYVVPLELH
+194 QNGTAYVVPLELH

-215 ADKVLQMIMDL
+215 ADKVLQMMLDI

-298 SSDYEAFRQSG
+298 SSDYDAFRQSG

-322 ARKDLESVA
+322 ARRDLESIA

-346 KDKTSKDL
+346 NKTSEGL
-354 DSYNTENNTEN
+354 DSNSTENNAEN
-365 SYNQDNSSQID
+365 SYNQDDSSQID
-376 EYEVDNSSSNSTN
+376 EYEEDNSFSNSTN
-389 EKSDSNSQNTS
+389 DERGYNSQNTS
-400 NSQDSNNQNNE
+400 HLQDSNNQNSE
-411 SQNEQS
+411 LQNEQS
-417 NSDSMT
+417 DSDSIT
-423 DGMYDSA
+423 NGTYNSA
-430 TNNVVNQQIM
+430 TNNVVNQQII
-440 QDAANSGLSN
+440 QDSANSGLAN

>member
-1 MARKK
+1 MARKRNI
-6 SMDYDDW
+6 DYDDW
-13 DVEGYEDVPKRHV
+13 DVEGYEDVPKRQV
-26 RKKSPKKNSKQKKST
+26 RKKSPKKTSKQKKSS
-41 QRYPQEKIYPNIEG
+41 QRYQQERIYPNIEG
-55 YDPYRSNPYASQY
+55 YDPYRSNPYANQY
-68 QNDDMN
+68 QGDDTN
-74 NGFNS
+74 NGF
-79 MDNHINNNPSNIR
+79 DNMNNPSNIR
-92 NPRRNEPHDA
+92 NPRRNKPHDA

-134 SVYGDGYEEQYDEW
+134 SVYGDGYEDQYDEW
-148 DDDEYELDVEGEH
+148 NDDEYELDVEGEH
-161 HLGTVAKVIIG
+161 HLGTVTKIIIG

-194 KNGTAYVVPLELH
+194 QNGTAYVVPLELH

-215 ADKVLQMIMDL
+215 ADKVLQMMLDI

-298 SSDYEAFRQSG
+298 SSDYDAFRQSG

-322 ARKDLESVA
+322 ARRDLESIA

-346 KDKTSKDL
+346 NKTSEGL
-354 DSYNTENNTEN
+354 DSNSTENNAEN
-365 SYNQDNSSQID
+365 SYNQDDSSQID
-376 EYEVDNSSSNSTN
+376 EYEEDNSFSNSTN
-389 EKSDSNSQNTS
+389 EEQGSNSQNTS
-400 NSQDSNNQNNE
+400 NLQDSNNQNNGL
-411 SQNEQS
+411 QNEQS
-417 NSDSMT
+417 DSDSIT
-423 DGMYDSA
+423 NGTYNSA
-430 TNNVVNQQIM
+430 TNNVVNQQII
-440 QDAANSGLSN
+440 QDSANSGLAN

>member
-1 MARKK
+1 MARKRNI
-6 SMDYDDW
+6 DYDDW
-13 DVEGYEDVPKRHV
+13 DVEGYEDVPKRQV
-26 RKKSPKKNSKQKKST
+26 RKKSPKKTSKQKKST
-41 QRYPQEKIYPNIEG
+41 QKRYQQERIYPNIEG
-55 YDPYRSNPYASQY
+55 YDPYRSNPYANQY
-68 QNDDMN
+68 QDDDMN
-74 NGFNS
+74 NGF
-79 MDNHINNNPSNIR
+79 DNMNNPSNIR

-123 SLRKSQNPQRN
+123 SLKKSQNPQRN
-134 SVYGDGYEEQYDEW
+134 SVYGDGYEDQYDEW

-161 HLGTVAKVIIG
+161 HLGTIAKIIIG

-194 KNGTAYVVPLELH
+194 KNGIAYVVPLELH

-215 ADKVLQMIMDL
+215 ADKVLQMMLDI

-298 SSDYEAFRQSG
+298 SSDYDAFRQSG

-322 ARKDLESVA
+322 ARRDLESIA

-346 KDKTSKDL
+346 NKTSEGL
-354 DSYNTENNTEN
+354 DSNSTENDAEN
-365 SYNQDNSSQID
+365 SYNQDKSNQID
-376 EYEVDNSSSNSTN
+376 EYEVDNSSNNSTN
-389 EKSDSNSQNTS
+389 DERGSNSQNTS
-400 NSQDSNNQNNE
+400 NLQDSNNQNNE
-411 SQNEQS
+411 LQNGQS
-417 NSDSMT
+417 DSDSMT
-423 DGMYDSA
+423 NGTYDSA
-430 TNNVVNQQIM
+430 TNNVVNQQII
-440 QDAANSGLSN
+440 QDSANSGLAN

>member
-6 SMDYDDW
+6 SIDYDDW
-13 DVEGYEDVPKRHV
+13 DVEGYEDVPKRQV

-41 QRYPQEKIYPNIEG
+41 QRYQQEKIYPNIEG
-55 YDPYRSNPYASQY
+55 YDPYRSNPYANQY
-68 QNDDMN
+68 QNDGFDSMN
-74 NGFNS
+74 
-79 MDNHINNNPSNIR
+79 NHINANPSNMR

-111 DVDDGEDMRILS
+111 DIDDGEDMRILS
-123 SLRKSQNPQRN
+123 SLKKSSQRN
-134 SVYGDGYEEQYDEW
+134 SVYGDGYENQYDEW

-161 HLGTVAKVIIG
+161 HLGTIAKVIIG
-172 ILIAIGAFG
+172 ILIAVGAFG

-215 ADKVLQMIMDL
+215 ADKVLKMIMDI

-240 YSEKSTLLTKEMN
+240 YSEKSTLLTQEMN

-346 KDKTSKDL
+346 NKTSKGQ
-354 DSYNTENNTEN
+354 DSYSTDST
-365 SYNQDNSSQID
+365 NQNSSNQID

-389 EKSDSNSQNTS
+389 DKQDDNNQNTS
-400 NSQDSNNQNNE
+400 NSQDSSNQNNDL
-411 SQNEQS
+411 QNEQS
-417 NSDSMT
+417 T
-423 DGMYDSA
+423 DGMYDDA

-440 QDAANSGLSN
+440 QDSANSGLAN

>member
-1 MARKK
+1 MARKRNI
-6 SMDYDDW
+6 DYDDW
-13 DVEGYEDVPKRHV
+13 DVEGYEDVPKRQV
-26 RKKSPKKNSKQKKST
+26 RKKSPKKISKQKKSP
-41 QRYPQEKIYPNIEG
+41 QRYQQERIYPNIEG
-55 YDPYRSNPYASQY
+55 YDPYRSNPYANQY
-68 QNDDMN
+68 QGDDTN
-74 NGFNS
+74 NGF
-79 MDNHINNNPSNIR
+79 DNMNNPSNIR
-92 NPRRNEPHDA
+92 NPRRNKPHDA

-134 SVYGDGYEEQYDEW
+134 SVYGDGYEDQYDEW
-148 DDDEYELDVEGEH
+148 NDDEYELDVEGEH
-161 HLGTVAKVIIG
+161 HLGTVTKIIIG

-194 KNGTAYVVPLELH
+194 QNGTAYVVPLELH

-215 ADKVLQMIMDL
+215 ADKVLQMMLDI

-298 SSDYEAFRQSG
+298 SSDYDAFRQSG

-322 ARKDLESVA
+322 ARRDLESIA

-346 KDKTSKDL
+346 NKTSEGL
-354 DSYNTENNTEN
+354 DSNSTENDAEN
-365 SYNQDNSSQID
+365 SYTQDNSNQID
-376 EYEVDNSSSNSTN
+376 EYEVDNSSNNST
-389 EKSDSNSQNTS
+389 SDERGYYSQNTS
-400 NSQDSNNQNNE
+400 NLQDSNNQNNGL
-411 SQNEQS
+411 QNEQS
-417 NSDSMT
+417 DSDSIT
-423 DGMYDSA
+423 NGTYNSA
-430 TNNVVNQQIM
+430 TNNVVNQQII
-440 QDAANSGLSN
+440 QDSANSGLAN

>member
-1 MARKK
+1 MARKRNI
-6 SMDYDDW
+6 DYDDW
-13 DVEGYEDVPKRHV
+13 DVEGYEDVPKRQV
-26 RKKSPKKNSKQKKST
+26 RKKSPKKTSKQKKST
-41 QRYPQEKIYPNIEG
+41 QRYTQEKIYPNIEG
-55 YDPYRSNPYASQY
+55 YDPYRSNPYANQY
-68 QNDDMN
+68 QNND
-74 NGFNS
+74 
-79 MDNHINNNPSNIR
+79 INNPSNIR

-111 DVDDGEDMRILS
+111 DIDDGEDMRILS
-123 SLRKSQNPQRN
+123 SLKKSSQRN
-134 SVYGDGYEEQYDEW
+134 SVYGDGYENQYDEW

-161 HLGTVAKVIIG
+161 HLGTIAKVIIG
-172 ILIAIGAFG
+172 ILIAVGVFG

-215 ADKVLQMIMDL
+215 ADKVLKMIMDI

-253 ELKSQTTSFSKYVN
+253 ELKNQTTSFSKYVN

-346 KDKTSKDL
+346 NKTSEDT
-354 DSYNTENNTEN
+354 DSYSTDSTNQNNSN
-365 SYNQDNSSQID
+365 QID
-376 EYEVDNSSSNSTN
+376 EYEVDNSSNNSTN
-389 EKSDSNSQNTS
+389 DEQGSNSQNAS
-400 NSQDSNNQNNE
+400 NLQDSSNQDSE

-417 NSDSMT
+417 T

-440 QDAANSGLSN
+440 QDSANSGLAN

>member
-6 SMDYDDW
+6 NIDYDDW
-13 DVEGYEDVPKRHV
+13 DVEGYEDTPKRQV
-26 RKKSPKKNSKQKKST
+26 RKKSPKKSSKQKKST
-41 QRYPQEKIYPNIEG
+41 QRYQQERIYPNIEG
-55 YDPYRSNPYASQY
+55 YDPYRSNPYANQY
-68 QNDDMN
+68 QNDDIN
-74 NGFNS
+74 NDFNS
-79 MDNHINNNPSNIR
+79 INMR

-111 DVDDGEDMRILS
+111 DIDDGEDMRILS
-123 SLRKSQNPQRN
+123 SLKKSSQRN
-134 SVYGDGYEEQYDEW
+134 SVYGDGYENQYDEW

-172 ILIAIGAFG
+172 ILIAVGAFG

-215 ADKVLQMIMDL
+215 ADKVLKIIMDI

-240 YSEKSTLLTKEMN
+240 YSEKSTLLTQEMN

-346 KDKTSKDL
+346 NKTSEDT
-354 DSYNTENNTEN
+354 DSYSTDSTNQNNSN
-365 SYNQDNSSQID
+365 QID
-376 EYEVDNSSSNSTN
+376 EYEVDNSSSDSVNDKQDTN
-389 EKSDSNSQNTS
+389 NQNTS
-400 NSQDSNNQNNE
+400 NSQDSSSQNNDL
-411 SQNEQS
+411 QNEQS
-417 NSDSMT
+417 T
-423 DGMYDSA
+423 DGMHDDA

-440 QDAANSGLSN
+440 QDSANSGLAN

>member
-1 MARKK
+1 MARKRNI
-6 SMDYDDW
+6 DYDDW
-13 DVEGYEDVPKRHV
+13 DVEGYEDVPKRQV
-26 RKKSPKKNSKQKKST
+26 RKKSPKKTSKQKKSP
-41 QRYPQEKIYPNIEG
+41 QRYQQERIYPNIEG
-55 YDPYRSNPYASQY
+55 YDPYRSNPYANQY
-68 QNDDMN
+68 QGDDTN
-74 NGFNS
+74 NGF
-79 MDNHINNNPSNIR
+79 DNMNNPSNIR
-92 NPRRNEPHDA
+92 NPRRNKPHDA

-134 SVYGDGYEEQYDEW
+134 SVYGDGYEDQYDEW
-148 DDDEYELDVEGEH
+148 NDDEYELDVEGEH
-161 HLGTVAKVIIG
+161 HLGTVTKIIIG

-194 KNGTAYVVPLELH
+194 QNGTAYVVPLELH

-215 ADKVLQMIMDL
+215 ADKVLQMMLDI

-298 SSDYEAFRQSG
+298 SSDYDAFRQSG

-322 ARKDLESVA
+322 ARRDLESIA

-346 KDKTSKDL
+346 NKTSEGL
-354 DSYNTENNTEN
+354 DSNSTENDAEN
-365 SYNQDNSSQID
+365 SYNQDNSNQID
-376 EYEVDNSSSNSTN
+376 EYEVDNSSNNSTN
-389 EKSDSNSQNTS
+389 DERGYNSQNTS
-400 NSQDSNNQNNE
+400 NLQDSNNQNNE
-411 SQNEQS
+411 LHNEQS
-417 NSDSMT
+417 DSDSIT
-423 DGMYDSA
+423 NGTYNNA
-430 TNNVVNQQIM
+430 TNNVVNQQII
-440 QDAANSGLSN
+440 QDSANSGLAN

>member
-1 MARKK
+1 MARKRNI
-6 SMDYDDW
+6 DYDDW
-13 DVEGYEDVPKRHV
+13 DVEGYEDVPKRQV
-26 RKKSPKKNSKQKKST
+26 RKKSPKKTSKQKKSP
-41 QRYPQEKIYPNIEG
+41 QRYQQERIYPNIEG
-55 YDPYRSNPYASQY
+55 YDPYRSNPYANQY
-68 QNDDMN
+68 QGDDMN
-74 NGFNS
+74 NGF
-79 MDNHINNNPSNIR
+79 DNMNNPSNIR
-92 NPRRNEPHDA
+92 NPRRNKPHDA

-134 SVYGDGYEEQYDEW
+134 SVYGDGYEDQYDEW
-148 DDDEYELDVEGEH
+148 NDDEYELDVEGEH
-161 HLGTVAKVIIG
+161 HLGTVTKIIIG

-194 KNGTAYVVPLELH
+194 QNGTAYVVPLELH

-215 ADKVLQMIMDL
+215 ADKVLQMMLDI

-322 ARKDLESVA
+322 ARRDLESIA

-346 KDKTSKDL
+346 NKTSEGL
-354 DSYNTENNTEN
+354 DSNSTENDAEN
-365 SYNQDNSSQID
+365 SYTQDNSNQID
-376 EYEVDNSSSNSTN
+376 EYEVDNSSNNSTN
-389 EKSDSNSQNTS
+389 DENGYSRQNTS
-400 NSQDSNNQNNE
+400 NLQDSNNQNNGL
-411 SQNEQS
+411 QNEQS
-417 NSDSMT
+417 DSDSIT
-423 DGMYDSA
+423 NGTYNSA
-430 TNNVVNQQIM
+430 TNNVVNQQII
-440 QDAANSGLSN
+440 QDSANSGLAN